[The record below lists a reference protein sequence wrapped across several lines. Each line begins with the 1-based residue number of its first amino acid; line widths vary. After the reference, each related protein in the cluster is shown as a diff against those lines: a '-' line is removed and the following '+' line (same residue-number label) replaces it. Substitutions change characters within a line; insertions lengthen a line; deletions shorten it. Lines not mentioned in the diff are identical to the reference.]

1 MKKILDFYSKSCV
14 PCTQLKKE
22 LKSFENVEYIDV
34 MEDFEKALQYSVRK
48 APTVI
53 ILENGEEINRFSGFK
68 TKEEIASY
76 LE

>member
-1 MKKILDFYSKSCV
+1 MKEILNLYSKNCV

-22 LKSFENVEYIDV
+22 LDNFENVKYIDV
-34 MEDFEKALQYSVRK
+34 MEDFEKALQYNIRK